1 MGNLCRITLGPV
13 AIILTSLALGQR
25 GPVLI
30 LATFFSFAEK
40 LAGTSF
46 GIPGD
51 IWDGVEEIGFTIFRR
66 AGHRFNW
73 DGHRFTQVLLS

>member
-1 MGNLCRITLGPV
+1 MGNLCKITLGPV

-46 GIPGD
+46 GIQGD
-51 IWDGVEEIGFTIFRR
+51 IWDGVEGIGFTIS
-66 AGHRFNW
+66 G
-73 DGHRFTQVLLS
+73 GQVIGSIGMVIGSHKYF